1 MKNNDFLSKLV
12 DQNGWRLLD
21 YTSTHVLVERDH
33 SPTGQDQRFATLG
46 WDTNSD
52 HLFGGI
58 MTLPLKKPFN
68 HLKKENRGLHNDF
81 ISKT

>member
-52 HLFGGI
+52 HLFWGHYDL
-58 MTLPLKKPFN
+58 TLEEAVQSLKERK
-68 HLKKENRGLHNDF
+68 
-81 ISKT
+81 